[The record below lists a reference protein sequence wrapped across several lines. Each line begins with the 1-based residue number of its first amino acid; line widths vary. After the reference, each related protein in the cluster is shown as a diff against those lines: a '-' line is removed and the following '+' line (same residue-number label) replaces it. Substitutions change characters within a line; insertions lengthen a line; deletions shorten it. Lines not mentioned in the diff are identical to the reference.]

1 MLPTPAPPD
10 RLRRGYA
17 AVIWQK
23 KWFAAI
29 SSRPLRPPLS
39 HTVGQLS
46 ATKNMIVHSKE
57 NQASNLESSPWPF
70 FALALG
76 WSWLF
81 WIPIVLFGIN
91 ITLSPGGLIFAIG
104 GLGPVL
110 SAIILTLATRSREKW
125 QDYWRR
131 VIDFK
136 RISLKWYAVIF
147 LLAPLYSVLA
157 LLTGYLIRGRIPPL
171 ETAVSYLNSPL
182 TILPFVLFTLFYGPL
197 PEELGWRGYVLD
209 RLQGKWN
216 ALVSSLILGVIWSL
230 WHAPMFFMRGSL
242 QSEVFPLNSVSFWL
256 AMGPGIL
263 AEAVIMTWIYNNTQ
277 RSTLSA
283 ILFHF
288 MMNFTGEFLRLPS
301 DFKNYQFLWLSVIAI
316 LVVLVWKP
324 ATFTLQNQN
333 WSKPNNKVKN
343 SSP

>member
-1 MLPTPAPPD
+1 MTADLKVKP
-10 RLRRGYA
+10 
-17 AVIWQK
+17 
-23 KWFAAI
+23 FSAI
-29 SSRPLRPPLS
+29 
-39 HTVGQLS
+39 
-46 ATKNMIVHSKE
+46 
-57 NQASNLESSPWPF
+57 ESSPWPF
-70 FALALG
+70 FVMALG

-81 WIPIVLFGIN
+81 WIPIAVLGIN
-91 ITLSPGGLIFAIG
+91 VTTLPGVLLFAIG

-110 SAIILTLATRSREKW
+110 SAIILTLSTRSREKW

-147 LLAPLYSVLA
+147 FLAPLYIILA
-157 LLTGYLIRGRIPPL
+157 LLTGFLIEGNIPHL
-171 ETAVSYLNSPL
+171 ETAAGYLNNPL
-182 TILPFVLFTLFYGPL
+182 TILPFALVTLFYGPL
-197 PEELGWRGYVLD
+197 PEELGWRGYALD

-242 QSEVFPLNSVSFWL
+242 QSEVFPLNSASFWL

-263 AEAVIMTWIYNNTQ
+263 AEAVIMTWIYNNTR

-301 DFKNYQFLWLSVIAI
+301 DLKNYQFIWLIVIAI
-316 LVVLVWKP
+316 FIVIVWRPTRLTRQHQNRSKP
-324 ATFTLQNQN
+324 AQ
-333 WSKPNNKVKN
+333 
-343 SSP
+343 